1 MITDFFEILI
11 KGSEKCWDNGLK
23 WVHNRPCLGT
33 CTEKSRW
40 PGPFMKIS
48 CGWESSEVSIMQKKS
63 GCVWG
68 RWPCSWFLVKMTKKL
83 LFSFLP

>member
-48 CGWESSEVSIMQKKS
+48 CGWESSEVSIMQTKS
-63 GCVWG
+63 GCGVG
-68 RWPCSWFLVKMTKKL
+68 GLVAD
-83 LFSFLP
+83 F